1 MILVLERAE
10 RMVPAMVV
18 TSPLALA
25 THIDRMA
32 DLALSLQASWP
43 GTEAAVSPSY
53 RATLLALKVEIDA
66 TLAVVQRFDS

>member
-1 MILVLERAE
+1 
-10 RMVPAMVV
+10 MVV
-18 TSPLALA
+18 TRPLALA

-43 GTEAAVSPSY
+43 GTEAVVSPSY

-66 TLAVVQRFDS
+66 TLAVVQRFES